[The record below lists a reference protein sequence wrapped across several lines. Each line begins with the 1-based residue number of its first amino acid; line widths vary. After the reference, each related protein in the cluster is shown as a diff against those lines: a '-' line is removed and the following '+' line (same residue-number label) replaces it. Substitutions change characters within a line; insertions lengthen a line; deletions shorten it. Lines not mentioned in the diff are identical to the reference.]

1 VDIGGSVTWAKSCP
15 ITKFCISGAQPFRS
29 SVIACQVWPHIVV
42 AKNAI
47 RDWFGKS
54 SLSIYGTELAV
65 VMSVGSI

>member
-1 VDIGGSVTWAKSCP
+1 MSEVQERELRSCP
-15 ITKFCISGAQPFRS
+15 RVNFGISGAEPLRS
-29 SVIACQVWPHIVV
+29 SVIVCPVWPHIVV

-65 VMSVGSI
+65 LMSVDSI